1 MEEDDEEH
9 VGDDIPVSARIFHLV
24 VFLLLV
30 IFQILLVWMISTP
43 SEDSDNWGGVFAP
56 LFLSEALRLCVLIPG
71 ACTSIPAIDLGDTS
85 DTSDEANFE
94 REVQMMRAAQ
104 NRAIRSMHRRAIFG
118 LLFRVLQEILIVVK
132 LMGASMSWYEVF
144 VPIWVY
150 CGSQLLGGCG
160 YCAM

>member
-24 VFLLLV
+24 VFLLFV
-30 IFQILLVWMISTP
+30 IFQILLVWMLSTP
-43 SEDSDNWGGVFAP
+43 SEDRDNWGGVFAP
-56 LFLSEALRLCVLIPG
+56 LFLSEALRLCVLVPG

-104 NRAIRSMHRRAIFG
+104 NRHCFGTWRDAGSGVAMQRACADYAR
-118 LLFRVLQEILIVVK
+118 LASDVLAAVR
-132 LMGASMSWYEVF
+132 GRA
-144 VPIWVY
+144 
-150 CGSQLLGGCG
+150 G
-160 YCAM
+160 